1 MTLGIEAELNAF
13 AVAMITDVQISIQK
27 EGDAAS
33 AALEKKKE
41 ANTPINR
48 ARNGAPLWRCMKMED
63 FCLESKVK
71 MTRYNS

>member
-33 AALEKKKE
+33 AALEKKKRGKH
-41 ANTPINR
+41 ADKQSKKWSSSV
-48 ARNGAPLWRCMKMED
+48 ALYED
-63 FCLESKVK
+63 GRFLP
-71 MTRYNS
+71 